1 MTRTDFLKD
10 PEKII
15 FPENTTDRPETR
27 PDTAASKKKDDDD
40 EDEEKSK
47 VIINVNRQKIDQI
60 RKVHSS

>member
-10 PEKII
+10 PEKVI
-15 FPENTTDRPETR
+15 FPENADKPETR
-27 PDTAASKKKDDDD
+27 PETAASKKKDDDD